1 MNTFERDLVGYLEP
15 CLWLS
20 IRDRATRKGDWP
32 SSFKTVAYW
41 VADHGQVVNPL
52 LIVLYFFYSY
62 NTVAQHKRKPTSRHE
77 FNNALQVCICMLWL
91 FEMKMRRS
99 TLDDKTGN
107 IWKPNHVISKTSGP
121 AAQYRSDFACAVL
134 HCTHPAVV
142 VTHRWGKI

>member
-1 MNTFERDLVGYLEP
+1 MKSPVNTFERDLVGYLEP

-52 LIVLYFFYSY
+52 LIVLYFFIVTTRWRS
-62 NTVAQHKRKPTSRHE
+62 TSGNR
-77 FNNALQVCICMLWL
+77 LQDMNSTMHFKCASVCCGL

-99 TLDDKTGN
+99 TYWTTKQE
-107 IWKPNHVISKTSGP
+107 TSGNQIMLSARLP
-121 AAQYRSDFACAVL
+121 GQQLNIGRISLVQFFTALIQQ
-134 HCTHPAVV
+134 
-142 VTHRWGKI
+142 